1 MAYFAEKFKTLA
13 DDHGAQIAGKMR
25 HVFYILPI
33 SKTLMLEFDVSEAFL
48 IKSYKPTLPAIP
60 PTEHTAVDDDESN
73 ADADSAEEVSA
84 VYLVEPLRLTTTI
97 VKFSGTLGSTTRTD
111 LRSLTVFAFAHYVA
125 EQTACRYIFADI
137 QGVECPLVRFQ

>member
-48 IKSYKPTLPAIP
+48 IKSYKPTLLAIP
-60 PTEHTAVDDDESN
+60 PTERAAVDDDE
-73 ADADSAEEVSA
+73 AVGIGMLMDLGGAGEV
-84 VYLVEPLRLTTTI
+84 
-97 VKFSGTLGSTTRTD
+97 D
-111 LRSLTVFAFAHYVA
+111 
-125 EQTACRYIFADI
+125 
-137 QGVECPLVRFQ
+137 GVDKSQSCW